1 MKSNVVYDNVAVQ
14 SAFGVLCL
22 VCCIAVL
29 SKADSCNVRC
39 EGFGLASSHLGQIKC
54 FADKN
59 PGFGESKNS
68 NKKKCN
74 VFNPES
80 LYTGKKLLGR

>member
-1 MKSNVVYDNVAVQ
+1 MCMKANLCYDNVAVQ

-22 VCCIAVL
+22 VCHIAVL
-29 SKADSCNVRC
+29 SRADSCNVRC
-39 EGFGLASSHLGQIKC
+39 KGFGLGSSQLGQIKY

-68 NKKKCN
+68 KI
-74 VFNPES
+74 FNPET
-80 LYTGKKLLGR
+80 LYTGKTTGTV